1 MPNKHHLFGKRSAL
15 STLRIEPLVIKNR
28 AKTICIVTGTRA
40 EYGLLRWVM
49 QAIKDDAELTLQIIA
64 TSMHL
69 SPEFGLTYREIE
81 KDGFQIN
88 RKVEMLTS
96 SDTPVGIAKSMG
108 LGLIGFADALTELKP
123 DLIVVLGDRFEIFS
137 AVSAALVARIPVAHL
152 HGGETT
158 EGAFDEAFRHSI
170 TKMSH
175 LHFVAAEEYRQRV
188 VQLGEQPD
196 RVFLV
201 GGLGVD
207 SIKRQ
212 QLLDKA
218 ALEASLDF
226 KLGSKNL
233 LITFHPVTL
242 ESATAAHQMRE
253 LLASLAALQDTTL
266 IFTLPNADTD
276 GRVLIRMVQEFVI
289 QHPNACAYASLG
301 QQRYLSCIAFVDGV
315 VGNSSSG
322 LAEVPSFKKG
332 TINIGDRQR
341 GRLQAGSVINCSP
354 NQQDITAALQKL
366 YSAEFQAGLPQVR
379 NPYGEGG
386 ASAKVIEVIKHFAI
400 EGIAKKTFYDL
411 PQL

>member
-1 MPNKHHLFGKRSAL
+1 MTRK
-15 STLRIEPLVIKNR
+15 ICVI
-28 AKTICIVTGTRA
+28 TGTRA

-49 QAIKDDAELTLQIIA
+49 QDIKDDSELTLQVIA
-64 TSMHL
+64 TGMHL

-81 KDGFQIN
+81 QDGFQID

-108 LGLIGFADALTELKP
+108 LGLIGFADALNELRP
-123 DLIVVLGDRFEIFS
+123 DLIVVLGDRFEIFA
-137 AVSAALVARIPVAHL
+137 AVAAALVARLPVAHL
-152 HGGETT
+152 SGGETT

-175 LHFVAAEEYRQRV
+175 LHFVAVEKYRQRV
-188 VQLGEQPD
+188 IQLGEQPE

-201 GGLGVD
+201 GGLGID
-207 SIKRQ
+207 NIKRLN
-212 QLLDKA
+212 LLDRA
-218 ALEASLDF
+218 ELEASLGL
-226 KLGSKNL
+226 KLGQKNL

-242 ESATAAHQMRE
+242 ETATAADQMTE
-253 LLASLAALQDTTL
+253 LLAALAELRDTQL

-276 GRVLIRMVQEFVI
+276 GRCLIKMVEQFVA
-289 QHPNACAYASLG
+289 QHPNARAYTSLG
-301 QQRYLSCIAFVDGV
+301 QLRYLSCIAHVDGV

-341 GRLQAGSVINCSP
+341 GRLQATSVLNCEP
-354 NQQDITAALQKL
+354 NRSDIAAALQRL
-366 YSAEFQAGLPQVR
+366 YSVKFQESLSEVR

-386 ASAKVIEVIKHFAI
+386 ASEKVVKTIKHYAI
-400 EGIAKKTFYDL
+400 DGIAKKFFYDL
-411 PQL
+411 PNVDLGVISELS